1 MNTEEFIYENKTLKE
16 RIILLENEIINLK
29 DKLNTYQSNSKK
41 YYENNKEKISERVKE
56 YNKSNNYKPTVT
68 NEKKKEYNKI
78 AYQKRKEKIK
88 EEINQN

>member
-41 YYENNKEKISERVKE
+41 YYEMH
-56 YNKSNNYKPTVT
+56 
-68 NEKKKEYNKI
+68 
-78 AYQKRKEKIK
+78 K
-88 EEINQN
+88 EEIKIKNSEYKKTYNPSEEQRKKWARTAYLKKKAKIENKNKDII